1 VAFAGAANAYAGAV
15 EDGEAGLQALGRG
28 DNDEAI
34 RLFTHALKIGGLS
47 RDDREFAYFNRGKA
61 YLGKGDKVHGLAD
74 LKEAL
79 RLKPDDADA
88 KGALEDASAAPEP
101 SIVIEQPAPPT
112 GPGGRW
118 GMLADMAGHYYWYQV
133 AGAPNT
139 HVAVSHVQW
148 VVPQQTLGITLK
160 TKSGTAQAGE
170 YQLDPAT
177 GKLLLAAVTGN
188 TVSYGTADAS
198 VALVTTYSYFK
209 TTAIHDTLTRA
220 ADGSIHEHEQ
230 KFIDGTWRDS
240 GDVTFIEVSQETLEA
255 EGFLKKHK

>member
-1 VAFAGAANAYAGAV
+1 
-15 EDGEAGLQALGRG
+15 
-28 DNDEAI
+28 
-34 RLFTHALKIGGLS
+34 
-47 RDDREFAYFNRGKA
+47 
-61 YLGKGDKVHGLAD
+61 
-74 LKEAL
+74 
-79 RLKPDDADA
+79 
-88 KGALEDASAAPEP
+88 
-101 SIVIEQPAPPT
+101 
-112 GPGGRW
+112 
-118 GMLADMAGHYYWYQV
+118 
-133 AGAPNT
+133 
-139 HVAVSHVQW
+139 

-209 TTAIHDTLTRA
+209 TTPIHDTLTRA